1 MNENSKDKSLIQ
13 INIKGIFYKIEQ
25 FFVNI
30 FKKKDINEEVLA
42 VEPND
47 EFNKI
52 KNANTFI
59 KELKNIETEET
70 EILKLQKEYRNGKI
84 DEKDLSIDQISAL
97 NKLYDKQIT
106 DLKKSNEARK
116 QKLLQYR
123 MKRSNS

>member
-1 MNENSKDKSLIQ
+1 M
-13 INIKGIFYKIEQ
+13 
-25 FFVNI
+25 
-30 FKKKDINEEVLA
+30 
-42 VEPND
+42 
-47 EFNKI
+47 

-97 NKLYDKQIT
+97 NKLYDKQIA

>member
-47 EFNKI
+47 EFNKM

-59 KELKNIETEET
+59 KELKNIET

-97 NKLYDKQIT
+97 NKLYDKQIA